1 MKLFSQEVKDNQEL
15 QKVLQEHQ
23 EVQEQ
28 YKVAV
33 ILYAFDSEGRIIF
46 QRRGPG
52 CSDERMK
59 LESIGG
65 KVQADDPDF
74 RSALRREIT
83 EEVGEEADISID
95 EFVVS
100 TYAKTFD
107 EKRGK
112 EQAWV
117 YLAYKGTLKSGDL
130 QITEPEKNLGYERYK
145 NGELDE
151 AELSKGAR
159 ELYQFIKEKYNFQ

>member
-1 MKLFSQEVKDNQEL
+1 MKLFSQEVKDTKEL
-15 QKVLQEHQ
+15 QKVLQAHQ
-23 EVQEQ
+23 EVEEE

-33 ILYAFDSEGRIIF
+33 ILYAFDSQGRIIF

-74 RSALRREIT
+74 RSALQREIT
-83 EEVGEEADISID
+83 EEVGEKADISID

-107 EKRGK
+107 QKRNK

-117 YLAYKGTLKSGDL
+117 YLAYKGTLKSGEL

-145 NGELDE
+145 KGELDE